1 MKSRSRTLAG
11 KSIDA
16 MLAAIEVYNKPT
28 FAYREESFAILAI
41 NSWELLL
48 KARLLQLAN
57 NRLAVILSYEHR
69 QRADGTHSE
78 KLYRKK
84 SRSGTYLS
92 VGLFLAIDRLRDDF
106 GDTSHPSVRRNLELL
121 CEVRDNAVHFIN
133 KGFDISRLIIQW
145 VDPAASTKLG
155 GSKPIGCDAPSVAIH
170 NCRKVILVGLSTG
183 RVVSNVICPVDM
195 HVVVLPRA
203 VGSL

>member
-92 VGLFLAIDRLRDDF
+92 VGLFRAIDRLRDDF
-106 GDTSHPSVRRNLELL
+106 GIPLIHRYAKTLSFCARSVTTR
-121 CEVRDNAVHFIN
+121 FISSTRAS
-133 KGFDISRLIIQW
+133 ISRSLFRNSEQ
-145 VDPAASTKLG
+145 PAFETISVSSTD
-155 GSKPIGCDAPSVAIH
+155 GSRS
-170 NCRKVILVGLSTG
+170 
-183 RVVSNVICPVDM
+183 ICL
-195 HVVVLPRA
+195 HTT
-203 VGSL
+203 SF

>member
-1 MKSRSRTLAG
+1 MKSRSRTLAD

-48 KARLLQLAN
+48 KARLLKLAN

-78 KLYRKK
+78 KLYRKRAGLGRTCPSDSFGRSIDSVTTSVIPLIHRYAK
-84 SRSGTYLS
+84 TLSFCARSVTTRFISSTRASISRSLFRNSKQPAFETIS
-92 VGLFLAIDRLRDDF
+92 VSSTDGSRSICLHT
-106 GDTSHPSVRRNLELL
+106 TS
-121 CEVRDNAVHFIN
+121 F
-133 KGFDISRLIIQW
+133 
-145 VDPAASTKLG
+145 
-155 GSKPIGCDAPSVAIH
+155 
-170 NCRKVILVGLSTG
+170 
-183 RVVSNVICPVDM
+183 
-195 HVVVLPRA
+195 
-203 VGSL
+203 